1 MKFKKATAILCAFT
15 TILSGNC
22 MTANA
27 EDTDWAEKNATNFGY
42 SSEDEID
49 WDKIDWNKIP
59 FSERLNFY
67 EKNIWGEDIVYPL
80 NTSNEDVTVTYDDSG
95 ETTYE
100 WDIPATE
107 VVFMGGEIFS
117 SNEYKYV
124 QQLVFGEK
132 IEKAFHITL
141 RTSDFFLEDVKIQPN
156 FERNSDKDIVG
167 YVLPDGMN
175 ISYDTRCFNN
185 RFGNDEI
192 MEDLVLQDISA
203 TKFYDNDIVTY
214 SFPRIIEKDWSFEV
228 GLTLGLDANK
238 NMKEYEGSF
247 NIFGKTF
254 DFSKYLVDPE
264 PSLKGKTFNCLI
276 DGESFDSWR
285 EKFAKFYNVT
295 ETFDETKGNVT
306 FDFTLDKDRV
316 ITFQNS
322 FFLKA
327 HKYRDDFEAYENC
340 KQEMAKAFKDAV
352 TIEIS
357 TCSEKV
363 AGNIVSAF
371 KNDNSFYDGI
381 GHCNNSW
388 DFNEENLSV
397 ETYDDGEK
405 TYYRIKYCPLNDEEI
420 ERCFEIKDTRYVFE
434 ELRNSD
440 LSFTIP
446 LSRLIEEDWFYSE
459 VLVGV
464 PYDFYDDTDFYD
476 TTLEEYF
483 FDASKL
489 EDECKAKSVKG
500 DINGDTRFNIAD
512 LLVLNEYLLG
522 EKMYYDYF
530 NRYAVDVNNDGA
542 VNVFDMVALKIMYK
556 NNK

>member
-27 EDTDWAEKNATNFGY
+27 EDTDWAETEKNATNFGY

-59 FSERLNFY
+59 FSERLNVY

-107 VVFMGGEIFS
+107 VVFMGGRTNS
-117 SNEYKYV
+117 AEYECI
-124 QQLVFGEK
+124 QQLIFGEK
-132 IEKAFHITL
+132 MEKAFHITL
-141 RTSDFFLEDVKIQPN
+141 TLYENTLRNVTIKRN
-156 FERNSDKDIVG
+156 FEEDINKDVVG

-175 ISYDTRCFNN
+175 ISFDTRCFNN
-185 RFGNDEI
+185 DFQRDYFMHE
-192 MEDLVLQDISA
+192 
-203 TKFYDNDIVTY
+203 TKAIKLYDNNVITY
-214 SFPRIIEKDWSFEV
+214 AFSRLVEEDY
-228 GLTLGLDANK
+228 GLYREDSLPLDLKVNE
-238 NMKEYEGSF
+238 NIREYGGSF
-247 NIFGKTF
+247 TIFGKTF
-254 DFSKYLVDPE
+254 DFVELCKNGNIDFLSDPA
-264 PSLKGKTFNCLI
+264 PVIKGQTYNCLI
-276 DGESFDSWR
+276 DGERFDSWR

-295 ETFDETKGNVT
+295 ETIDETKGNVT
-306 FDFTLDKDRV
+306 FNFMFDKDRV
-316 ITFQNS
+316 ISFQNS
-322 FFLKA
+322 FFRETN
-327 HKYRDDFEAYENC
+327 KYKDDFERYEKC
-340 KQEMAKAFKDAV
+340 EQEMTKAFKDAV

-357 TCSEKV
+357 TCSKKV
-363 AGNIVSAF
+363 ADNILSAL
-371 KNDNSFYDGI
+371 KNDKRVYYDGI
-381 GHCNNSW
+381 GYNHFGIDEQRISI
-388 DFNEENLSV
+388 
-397 ETYDDGEK
+397 ETYDESGK
-405 TYYRIKYCPLNDEEI
+405 TYYRIKYCLLDNID
-420 ERCFEIKDTRYVFE
+420 KDTRFL
-434 ELRNSD
+434 LRYLSD
-440 LSFTIP
+440 LNLSFTIP
-446 LSRLIEEDWFYSE
+446 ISRLVEEDWSDKQ

-522 EKMYYDYF
+522 EKMDYDYF
-530 NRYAVDVNNDGA
+530 NRYAVDVNNDGV